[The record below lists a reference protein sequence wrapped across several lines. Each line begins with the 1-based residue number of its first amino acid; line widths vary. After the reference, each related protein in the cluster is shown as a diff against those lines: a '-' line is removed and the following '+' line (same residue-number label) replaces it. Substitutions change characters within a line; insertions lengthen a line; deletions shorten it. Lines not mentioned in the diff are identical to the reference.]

1 MRIYGHASALA
12 SLLLVLAHQA
22 IVASSTIFLTAIIA
36 SFQAGKPF
44 LPALA
49 LFLMTMTVPYLP
61 GAVSFYTLQVWV
73 NRAHMRFVMTASS
86 AGAGN
91 VNVYRNGDLQERTES
106 ILARNSYPVIRDYLG
121 AVHELASFAL
131 NSVLSVL
138 VIGLLLPAQLLL
150 GYLASLLM
158 CALVIAALTR
168 PIATQSAH
176 CEDCYVRFSATLNK
190 CWDNL
195 MLGNRHNCNVWV
207 DQVDD
212 DGQRFYR
219 ASNRLELIK
228 QAGNILLAAAS
239 LGPSI
244 FLIVMLVAS
253 GQTAAAS
260 LAAVIVSLTRIFL
273 ILNSLS
279 TLVYRVLDL
288 ISLHARMR
296 VLFQMEASLAAG
308 ADSPRGAISSI
319 SINGEPVTDMQQALD
334 RLASCSAGRFTITGP
349 NGAGKST
356 VLLWLKDQHRDNGF
370 LLPAQ
375 HGNLMWKSCPDSF
388 STGQRTAAIL
398 TEVLGIAHI
407 KCLLLD
413 EWDANM
419 DEANTRRIDALL
431 ERTSKERIVI
441 ETRH

>member
-1 MRIYGHASALA
+1 M
-12 SLLLVLAHQA
+12 LLHQA

-44 LPALA
+44 LPALVM
-49 LFLMTMTVPYLP
+49 FLATMTLPYLP
-61 GAVSFYTLQVWV
+61 GAISFYTLQVWV
-73 NRAHMRFVMTASS
+73 NRAHMRFVMEAAS

-91 VNVYRNGDLQERTES
+91 VNAYRNGDLRERTES

-131 NSVLSVL
+131 NSLLSVL

-158 CALVIAALTR
+158 CAVIIAALTR
-168 PIATQSAH
+168 PIARQSAH
-176 CEDCYVRFSATLNK
+176 SEDCYVRFSATLSK

-195 MLGNRHNCNVWV
+195 MLGNRHNRNVWV
-207 DQVDD
+207 AQVDD

-228 QAGNILLAAAS
+228 QVGNVVLAAAS
-239 LGPSI
+239 LGPSVL
-244 FLIVMLVAS
+244 LIVMLASS

-273 ILNSLS
+273 ILNALS

-288 ISLHARMR
+288 ISLHAKMR
-296 VLFQMEASLAAG
+296 VLFRLQASLSAAE
-308 ADSPRGAISSI
+308 DPPRGAISSI
-319 SINGEPVTDMQQALD
+319 SINGQAVGDMQQALD
-334 RLASCSAGRFTITGP
+334 ILASRSAGRFTITGP
-349 NGAGKST
+349 NGGGKST
-356 VLLWLKDQHRDNGF
+356 VLLRLKEQHRDRGF

-388 STGQRTAAIL
+388 STGQRSAAIL

-431 ERTSKERIVI
+431 EHTSKERIVI